1 VAARIGTITGIAL
14 IPGVSRNG
22 RLYTAENIGR
32 AVKRAQQRIDDGG
45 EPLTMLTHH
54 AADDDSTQIVG
65 RITGITQLAD
75 GSASYSAD
83 LADTDEARKIASL
96 VDTRKGPAFLRGV
109 SIRGAWV
116 GDVRKE
122 TGPDGALVQTGSD
135 LELDGL
141 DFTRKPGVVGA
152 RVDSFTPAADMPA
165 ESASDGRVR
174 ITESVQEALVETT
187 VTEAAEAGDTNKPY
201 GDVAYADPG
210 YQTDKKKRYPIDS
223 RAHAKSAW
231 SYVNQA
237 DNARLYTS
245 AQLKRI
251 KQRITKALKSFGVT
265 VATAEGWLIEPAA
278 QVTEA
283 LAECWDMDSADA
295 GNLYVSLTNGP
306 TTVTVTSYSLDPHD
320 LDAVGR
326 AAMDGACQALANL
339 DPDMDGDVDVPGEPD
354 DDGAAAT
361 AAGTACPCG
370 CGCAIPETP
379 GSCPCDCQAGDC
391 LHCMGEDDD
400 SGGDGMESI
409 PHVAAGEQLT
419 AQHWRLLQEAGLLS
433 LGATVTAAMVNE
445 AIDARNAALAASTET
460 LAAPVAE
467 TNTQETE
474 PAMAESTTTP
484 AAETPGSTDGI
495 DALGAKIDKLSDA
508 LAGFVTA
515 MTPAPAATE
524 SAPAESVVEAVPAAP
539 EVTETEDQRIARLV
553 SEGIKAALPVAVQEH
568 VETTGGPSRKGLV
581 ASVTETDGTP
591 PATPGLPEGAP
602 AKPLH
607 EYTQD
612 EWRQHIAP
620 IVTGAV
626 FKGRGEAE

>member
-22 RLYTAENIGR
+22 RLYTAETIGR
-32 AVKRAQQRIDDGG
+32 AVKRAQQRIDEDGA
-45 EPLTMLTHH
+45 PLTMLTHH

-65 RITGITQLAD
+65 RLTGINQLED
-75 GSASYSAD
+75 GSAAYTAD
-83 LADTDEARKIASL
+83 LADTDEARNIASL
-96 VDTRKGPAFLRGV
+96 VDTRKGPAFLKGV

-116 GDVRKE
+116 GKVRRQP
-122 TGPDGALVQTGSD
+122 GPDGTPVETADD

-152 RVDSFTPAADMPA
+152 RVDSFTPAGTAPA
-165 ESASDGRVR
+165 ESASDGRVL
-174 ITESVQEALVETT
+174 ITESVQEALVTAT
-187 VTEAAEAGDTNKPY
+187 VTEADAKGGDSTKPY
-201 GDVAYADPG
+201 GDVTYGDPG
-210 YQTDKKKRYPIDS
+210 YQKDKKKRYPLDS
-223 RAHAKSAW
+223 KQHAKSAW

-251 KQRITKALKSFGVT
+251 KQRITKALKGFGVT
-265 VATAEGWLIEPAA
+265 VATAEGWLIDPAA
-278 QVTEA
+278 SVTEA
-283 LAECWDMDSADA
+283 LAECWGMDSADA

-326 AAMDGACQALANL
+326 AAMDGACHALANL
-339 DPDMDGDVDVPGEPD
+339 DPDMDADVDVPGEPN
-354 DDGAAAT
+354 DDGEPAT
-361 AAGTACPCG
+361 ASGTTCPCG

-379 GSCPCDCQAGDC
+379 GNCPCECESC
-391 LHCMGEDDD
+391 MHCKTVDDEDDD
-400 SGGDGMESI
+400 AMETAPQI
-409 PHVAAGEQLT
+409 PAPETPAA
-419 AQHWRLLQEAGLLS
+419 
-433 LGATVTAAMVNE
+433 V
-445 AIDARNAALAASTET
+445 
-460 LAAPVAE
+460 P
-467 TNTQETE
+467 TQETE

-495 DALGAKIDKLSDA
+495 NALGQKIDKLSDA

-515 MTPAPAATE
+515 MTPKPAAAE
-524 SAPAESVVEAVPAAP
+524 SAPAETVAEAAPAAP
-539 EVTETEDQRIARLV
+539 EVAETEDQRIARLV
-553 SEGIKAALPVAVQEH
+553 SEGVAAALPKAIQEH

-581 ASVTETDGTP
+581 ASVTETDGTA

-626 FKGRGEAE
+626 FKGRGESE

>member
-22 RLYTAENIGR
+22 RLYTAETIGR
-32 AVKRAQQRIDDGG
+32 AVKRAQQRIDEDGA
-45 EPLTMLTHH
+45 PLTMLTHH

-65 RITGITQLAD
+65 RLTGINQLED
-75 GSASYSAD
+75 GSAAYTAD
-83 LADTDEARKIASL
+83 LADTDEARNIASL
-96 VDTRKGPAFLRGV
+96 VDTRKGPAFLKGV

-116 GDVRKE
+116 GKVRRQP
-122 TGPDGALVQTGSD
+122 GPDGTPVETADD

-152 RVDSFTPAADMPA
+152 RVDSFTPAGTAPA
-165 ESASDGRVR
+165 ESASDGRVL
-174 ITESVQEALVETT
+174 ITESVQEALVTAT
-187 VTEAAEAGDTNKPY
+187 VTEADAKGGDSTKPY
-201 GDVAYADPG
+201 GDVTYGDPG
-210 YQTDKKKRYPIDS
+210 YQKDKKKRYPLDS
-223 RAHAKSAW
+223 KQHAKSAW

-251 KQRITKALKSFGVT
+251 KQRITKALKGFGVT
-265 VATAEGWLIEPAA
+265 VATAEGWLIDPAA
-278 QVTEA
+278 SVTEA
-283 LAECWDMDSADA
+283 LAECWGMDSADA

-326 AAMDGACQALANL
+326 AAMDGACHALANL
-339 DPDMDGDVDVPGEPD
+339 DPDMDADVDVPGEPN
-354 DDGAAAT
+354 DDGEPAT
-361 AAGTACPCG
+361 ASGTTCPCG

-379 GSCPCDCQAGDC
+379 GNCPCECESC
-391 LHCMGEDDD
+391 MHCKTVDDEDDD
-400 SGGDGMESI
+400 AMETAPQI
-409 PHVAAGEQLT
+409 PAPETPAA
-419 AQHWRLLQEAGLLS
+419 
-433 LGATVTAAMVNE
+433 V
-445 AIDARNAALAASTET
+445 
-460 LAAPVAE
+460 P
-467 TNTQETE
+467 TQETE

-495 DALGAKIDKLSDA
+495 NALGQKIDKLSDA

-515 MTPAPAATE
+515 MTPKPAAAE
-524 SAPAESVVEAVPAAP
+524 SAPAETVAEATPAAP
-539 EVTETEDQRIARLV
+539 EVAETEDQRIARLV
-553 SEGIKAALPVAVQEH
+553 SEGVAAALPKAIQEH

-581 ASVTETDGTP
+581 ASVTETDGTA

-626 FKGRGEAE
+626 FKGRGESE

>member
-1 VAARIGTITGIAL
+1 VL
-14 IPGVSRNG
+14 
-22 RLYTAENIGR
+22 
-32 AVKRAQQRIDDGG
+32 
-45 EPLTMLTHH
+45 
-54 AADDDSTQIVG
+54 
-65 RITGITQLAD
+65 
-75 GSASYSAD
+75 
-83 LADTDEARKIASL
+83 
-96 VDTRKGPAFLRGV
+96 
-109 SIRGAWV
+109 
-116 GDVRKE
+116 
-122 TGPDGALVQTGSD
+122 
-135 LELDGL
+135 
-141 DFTRKPGVVGA
+141 
-152 RVDSFTPAADMPA
+152 
-165 ESASDGRVR
+165 
-174 ITESVQEALVETT
+174 ITESVQEALVTATIEETDSPS
-187 VTEAAEAGDTNKPY
+187 VDRAGGPF
-201 GDVAYADPG
+201 ADPG
-210 YQTDKKKRYPIDS
+210 YQSDKKKRYDIS
-223 RAHAKSAW
+223 SKLKAKAAW
-231 SYVNQA
+231 SYINQA

-251 KQRITKALKSFGVT
+251 KQRITKALKGFGVT
-265 VATAEGWLIEPAA
+265 VATAEGWLIDPAA
-278 QVTEA
+278 SVTEA
-283 LAECWDMDSADA
+283 LAECWGMDSADA

-306 TTVTVTSYSLDPHD
+306 TTVTVTSCSLDPHD

-515 MTPAPAATE
+515 MTPTPAATE
-524 SAPAESVVEAVPAAP
+524 SAPAETVAEATPAAS

-553 SEGIKAALPVAVQEH
+553 AEGIKAALPVAVQEH

-581 ASVTETDGTP
+581 SSVTETDGTA

-602 AKPLH
+602 AKPLY

>member
-22 RLYTAENIGR
+22 RLYTAETIGR
-32 AVKRAQQRIDDGG
+32 AVKRAQQRIDEDGA
-45 EPLTMLTHH
+45 PLTMLTHH

-65 RITGITQLAD
+65 RLTGINQLED
-75 GSASYSAD
+75 GSAAYTAD
-83 LADTDEARKIASL
+83 LADTDEARNIASL
-96 VDTRKGPAFLRGV
+96 VDTRKGPAFLKGV

-116 GDVRKE
+116 GKVRRQP
-122 TGPDGALVQTGSD
+122 GPDGTPVETADD

-152 RVDSFTPAADMPA
+152 RVDSFTPAGTAPA
-165 ESASDGRVR
+165 ESASDGRVL
-174 ITESVQEALVETT
+174 ITESVQEALVTAT
-187 VTEAAEAGDTNKPY
+187 VTEADAKGGDSTKPY
-201 GDVAYADPG
+201 GDVTYGDPG
-210 YQTDKKKRYPIDS
+210 YQKDKKKRYPLDS
-223 RAHAKSAW
+223 KQHAKSAW

-251 KQRITKALKSFGVT
+251 KQRITKALKGFGVT
-265 VATAEGWLIEPAA
+265 VATAEGWLIDPAA
-278 QVTEA
+278 SVTEA
-283 LAECWDMDSADA
+283 LAECWGMDSADA

-326 AAMDGACQALANL
+326 AAMDGACHALANL
-339 DPDMDGDVDVPGEPD
+339 DPDMDADVDVPGEPN
-354 DDGAAAT
+354 DDGEPAT
-361 AAGTACPCG
+361 ASGTTCPCG

-379 GSCPCDCQAGDC
+379 GNCPCECESC
-391 LHCMGEDDD
+391 MHCKTVDDEDDD
-400 SGGDGMESI
+400 AMETAPQI
-409 PHVAAGEQLT
+409 PAPETPAA
-419 AQHWRLLQEAGLLS
+419 
-433 LGATVTAAMVNE
+433 V
-445 AIDARNAALAASTET
+445 
-460 LAAPVAE
+460 P
-467 TNTQETE
+467 TQETE

-495 DALGAKIDKLSDA
+495 NALGQKIDKLSDA

-515 MTPAPAATE
+515 MTPKPAAAE
-524 SAPAESVVEAVPAAP
+524 SAPAETVAEAAPAAP
-539 EVTETEDQRIARLV
+539 EVAETEDQRIARLV
-553 SEGIKAALPVAVQEH
+553 SEGVAAALPKAIQEH

-581 ASVTETDGTP
+581 ASVTETDGTA

-626 FKGRGEAE
+626 FKVRGEAE